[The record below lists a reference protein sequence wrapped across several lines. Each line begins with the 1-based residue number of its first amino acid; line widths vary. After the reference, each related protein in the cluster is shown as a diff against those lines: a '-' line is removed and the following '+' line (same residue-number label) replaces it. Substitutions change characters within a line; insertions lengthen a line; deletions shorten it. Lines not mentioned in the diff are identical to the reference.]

1 MELDRLSGCYLIQSL
16 LGFSGDVCVCVSV
29 CICGSGLG
37 VASSGSLCSD
47 ENGSSLSLPLL
58 PCRVETARFIVYF
71 G

>member
-1 MELDRLSGCYLIQSL
+1 MELERLSGCSL
-16 LGFSGDVCVCVSV
+16 MPCLLWFSGDMCVCV
-29 CICGSGLG
+29 CICGGGLG
-37 VASSGSLCSD
+37 VVSSVSLCSD

>member
-1 MELDRLSGCYLIQSL
+1 MCVVVVGG
-16 LGFSGDVCVCVSV
+16 GFN
-29 CICGSGLG
+29 
-37 VASSGSLCSD
+37 SSGSLCSD